1 MPMNGTQFPALA
13 FALPLLRDMF
23 CGTLSFARESSVKT
37 FPILLLA
44 LLVPLGIACER
55 DTSSRASK
63 TTSSANSSPAAAP
76 ATPISG
82 GSTSTV
88 LTSSTPAS
96 SAPAAS
102 SLTSAQDWPLSRGN
116 PQRTGEAAD
125 WTAQPPFRVAW
136 SLETKESIEAE
147 AIVVEG
153 VVYAG
158 TARGT
163 LYALDLATHAEK
175 WKIQLEGGLNA
186 APCLAAGRLYVV
198 DDGGKLLCLDP
209 ANGKEIWH
217 YATKSECHSS
227 PVCDGNAA
235 QTPRVL
241 FGSYDQSLHCLDAR
255 AGRFLWKHETGGPVH
270 CAPAVF
276 ENHSFTAGC
285 DSRLR
290 CVDLTSGTLAWSLEM
305 PSYAAATPAL
315 RDGCLYVGHFGG
327 QVIAVDLKQKKELWR
342 YPTAAVEFPFY
353 ASCAVTADYVIA
365 GGRDKKVH
373 AIHRQTGEKAWI
385 FQTKGDIDAAPCVG
399 GGCVF
404 VASKDGTLY
413 VLDLK
418 TGAEKWKYVAG
429 APFIASPALA
439 QGRIVIGDAEGTLFC
454 FAPKMKNGEEGEKDS
469 PQRRRDTEK

>member
-1 MPMNGTQFPALA
+1 MIPSSSTLEVVTQSYDLEPTQEPQGPYRCRLKAGLRTGLWDRLLVI
-13 FALPLLRDMF
+13 FAK
-23 CGTLSFARESSVKT
+23 TL
-37 FPILLLA
+37 PILPI
-44 LLVPLGIACER
+44 LLVPLGFACER
-55 DTSSRASK
+55 DTSSRSSN
-63 TTSSANSSPAAAP
+63 TTSPADSNPAVAPNAAPTASSPK
-76 ATPISG
+76 
-82 GSTSTV
+82 ST
-88 LTSSTPAS
+88 
-96 SAPAAS
+96 
-102 SLTSAQDWPLSRGN
+102 QDWPLSRGN

-136 SLETKESIEAE
+136 RLETKESIEAE
-147 AIVVEG
+147 AIVAEG

-163 LYALDLATHAEK
+163 LYALDLVTRAEK
-175 WKIQLEGGLNA
+175 WRIKLEGGLNA

-209 ANGKEIWH
+209 ANGKEVWH

-241 FGSYDQSLHCLDAR
+241 FGSYDQNLHCVDAR
-255 AGRFLWKHETGGPVH
+255 TGRFLWKHETGGPVH
-270 CAPAVF
+270 CAPAIY

-285 DSRLR
+285 DSQLR
-290 CVDLTSGTLAWSLEM
+290 CVDLTSGTLAWSLGM

-327 QVIAVDLKQKKELWR
+327 QVIAVDLKEKKELWH

-353 ASCAVTADYVIA
+353 ASCAVTPHYVIA

-373 AIHRQTGEKAWI
+373 GINRKTGEKAWI

-399 GGCVF
+399 GGWVF
-404 VASKDGTLY
+404 AASKDGTLY

-418 TGAEKWKYVAG
+418 TGAEKWKYEAG
-429 APFIASPALA
+429 APFAASPALA
-439 QGRIVIGDAEGTLFC
+439 QGRIVIGNVEGTLFC
-454 FAPKMKNGEEGEKDS
+454 FEAGANGD
-469 PQRRRDTEK
+469 